1 MRKEKML
8 VSDTIALSS
17 FDLRLQHARL
27 SRQNIL
33 LVKWLLLVITLTLLG
48 VFLFTPLYDLVFV
61 S

>member
-1 MRKEKML
+1 ML